1 MMRVTSGS
9 YADRLISNLG
19 SITSRQ
25 AWYQAQ
31 ISTGQRVELPEDD
44 PAAVRR
50 TLDLEGE
57 RGRVGQYGR
66 NITRLKETAVATNTA
81 MRSLSKIA
89 TRAGEL
95 AVKANSIRSADDLKA
110 YAAEVTQ
117 LIQQA
122 VSSANANLRGDA
134 VLAGTRNGQP
144 AYTLTLGT
152 DGRVQSVTYNGNQD
166 TPSLDIAEGQELS
179 ASVVGSNPNGTGP
192 AGLIEDPRSGA
203 DLFNHLIQL
212 QDQLLAGQG
221 AQVTTTTAVALQ
233 ADTDNLLRHI
243 AANGVVQGR
252 LEAASATVNDRLQ
265 ALEGQIS
272 GETDA
277 DLAKALVRLNET
289 QVSYQA
295 ALQTGGKIL
304 TLSLMD
310 YIR

>member
-1 MMRVTSGS
+1 MIRVTSGA

-19 SITSRQ
+19 SITARQ
-25 AWYQAQ
+25 ARYQAQ
-31 ISTGQRVELPEDD
+31 ISTGQRVTLPEDD
-44 PAAVRR
+44 PGAVRR
-50 TLDLEGE
+50 ALDLEGE
-57 RGRVGQYGR
+57 RGRVGQFGR
-66 NITRLKETAVATNTA
+66 NITRLKETATSTNTV

-95 AVKANSIRSADDLKA
+95 AIKANSIRSADDRKA

-117 LIQQA
+117 MIQQA
-122 VSSANANLRGDA
+122 VSSANTNLRGES
-134 VLAGTRNGQP
+134 VMAGTLNDKP
-144 AYTLTLGT
+144 AYTLTAGT

-166 TPSLDIAEGQELS
+166 TASLDIAEGQELS
-179 ASVVGSNPNGTGP
+179 ASVVGSNATGSGP
-192 AGLIEDPRSGA
+192 AGLIEDPRAGA

-212 QDQLLAGQG
+212 QDQLLAGT
-221 AQVTTTTAVALQ
+221 AVTTPTTVGLQ
-233 ADTDNLLRHI
+233 ADADNLLRHI

-252 LEAASATVNDRLQ
+252 LEAGSAMVSDRLLS
-265 ALEGQIS
+265 LEGQIS

-304 TLSLMD
+304 TMSLMD
-310 YIR
+310 YLR

>member
-25 AWYQAQ
+25 ARYQAQ
-31 ISTGQRVELPEDD
+31 ISTGQRVALPEDD
-44 PAAVRR
+44 PGAVRR

-95 AVKANSIRSADDLKA
+95 AVKANSIRSTDDLKA

-122 VSSANANLRGDA
+122 VSSANSNLRGDA

-179 ASVVGSNPNGTGP
+179 ASVVGSNPSGTGP

-233 ADTDNLLRHI
+233 ADSDNLLRHI

>member
-25 AWYQAQ
+25 ARYQAQ
-31 ISTGQRVELPEDD
+31 ISTGQRVALPEDD

-95 AVKANSIRSADDLKA
+95 AVKANSIRSTDDLKA

>member
-1 MMRVTSGS
+1 MIRVTSGA

-19 SITSRQ
+19 SITARQ
-25 AWYQAQ
+25 ARYQAQ
-31 ISTGQRVELPEDD
+31 ISTGQRVTLPEDD
-44 PAAVRR
+44 PGAVRR
-50 TLDLEGE
+50 ALDLEGE
-57 RGRVGQYGR
+57 RGRVGQFGR
-66 NITRLKETAVATNTA
+66 NITRLKETATSTNTV

-95 AVKANSIRSADDLKA
+95 AIKANSIRSADDRKA

-117 LIQQA
+117 MIHQA
-122 VSSANANLRGDA
+122 VSSANTNLRGES
-134 VLAGTRNGQP
+134 VMAGTLNDQP
-144 AYTLTLGT
+144 AYTLTAGT

-166 TPSLDIAEGQELS
+166 TASLDIAEGQELS
-179 ASVVGSNPNGTGP
+179 ASVVGSNATGSGP
-192 AGLIEDPRSGA
+192 AGLIEDPRAGA

-212 QDQLLAGQG
+212 QDQLLAGS
-221 AQVTTTTAVALQ
+221 AVTTPTTVGLQ
-233 ADTDNLLRHI
+233 ADADNLLRHI

-252 LEAASATVNDRLQ
+252 LEAGSAMVSDRLLS
-265 ALEGQIS
+265 LEGQIS

-304 TLSLMD
+304 TMSLMD
-310 YIR
+310 YLR

>member
-25 AWYQAQ
+25 ARYQAQ
-31 ISTGQRVELPEDD
+31 ISTGQRVALPEDD
-44 PAAVRR
+44 PGAVRR

-95 AVKANSIRSADDLKA
+95 AVKANSIRSTDDLKA

-122 VSSANANLRGDA
+122 VSSANSNLRGDA

>member
-1 MMRVTSGS
+1 MIRVTSGA

-19 SITSRQ
+19 SITARQ
-25 AWYQAQ
+25 ARYQAQ
-31 ISTGQRVELPEDD
+31 ISTGQRVTLPEDD
-44 PAAVRR
+44 PGAVRR
-50 TLDLEGE
+50 ALDLEGE
-57 RGRVGQYGR
+57 RGRVGQFGR
-66 NITRLKETAVATNTA
+66 NINRLKETATATNTV

-117 LIQQA
+117 MIHQA
-122 VSSANANLRGDA
+122 VSSANTNLRGDS
-134 VLAGTRNGQP
+134 VMAGTLNGQP
-144 AYTLTLGT
+144 AYTLTVGT
-152 DGRVQSVTYNGNQD
+152 DGRVESVTYNGNQD

-179 ASVVGSNPNGTGP
+179 ASVVGSNPTGSGP
-192 AGLIEDPRSGA
+192 AGLIEDPRAGA
-203 DLFNHLIQL
+203 DLFKHLIQF
-212 QDQLLAGQG
+212 QDQLLAGTG
-221 AQVTTTTAVALQ
+221 AAVTTTTAVGLQ
-233 ADTDNLLRHI
+233 ADADNLLRHI

-252 LEAASATVNDRLQ
+252 LEAASATVSDRLQ
-265 ALEGQIS
+265 SLDGQIS

-304 TLSLMD
+304 TMSLMD

>member
-1 MMRVTSGS
+1 
-9 YADRLISNLG
+9 LISNLG

-25 AWYQAQ
+25 ARYQAQ
-31 ISTGQRVELPEDD
+31 ISTGQRVALPEDD
-44 PAAVRR
+44 PGAVRR

-95 AVKANSIRSADDLKA
+95 AVKANSIRSTDDLKA

-122 VSSANANLRGDA
+122 VSSANSNLRGDA

-203 DLFNHLIQL
+203 DLFKHLIQL

-233 ADTDNLLRHI
+233 ADSDNLLRHI

-304 TLSLMD
+304 SLSLMD

>member
-1 MMRVTSGS
+1 
-9 YADRLISNLG
+9 
-19 SITSRQ
+19 
-25 AWYQAQ
+25 
-31 ISTGQRVELPEDD
+31 
-44 PAAVRR
+44 
-50 TLDLEGE
+50 LDLEGE

-122 VSSANANLRGDA
+122 VSSANSNLRGDA

>member
-1 MMRVTSGS
+1 MIRVTSGA

-19 SITSRQ
+19 SITARQ
-25 AWYQAQ
+25 ARYQAQ
-31 ISTGQRVELPEDD
+31 ISTGQRVTLPEDD
-44 PAAVRR
+44 PGAVRR
-50 TLDLEGE
+50 ALDLEGE
-57 RGRVGQYGR
+57 RGRVGQFGR
-66 NITRLKETAVATNTA
+66 NITRLKETATSTNTV

-95 AVKANSIRSADDLKA
+95 AIKANSIRSADDRKA

-117 LIQQA
+117 MIQQA
-122 VSSANANLRGDA
+122 VSSANTNLRGES
-134 VLAGTRNGQP
+134 VMAGTLNDKP
-144 AYTLTLGT
+144 AYTLTAGT

-166 TPSLDIAEGQELS
+166 TASLDIAEGQELS
-179 ASVVGSNPNGTGP
+179 ASVVGSNATGSGP
-192 AGLIEDPRSGA
+192 AGLIEDPRAGA

-212 QDQLLAGQG
+212 QDQLLAGS
-221 AQVTTTTAVALQ
+221 AVTTPTTVGLQ
-233 ADTDNLLRHI
+233 ADADNLLRHI

-252 LEAASATVNDRLQ
+252 LEAGSAMVSDRLLS
-265 ALEGQIS
+265 LEGQIS

-304 TLSLMD
+304 TMSLMD
-310 YIR
+310 YLR

>member
-25 AWYQAQ
+25 ARYQAQ
-31 ISTGQRVELPEDD
+31 ISTGQRVALPEDD

-122 VSSANANLRGDA
+122 VSSANSNLRGDA

>member
-25 AWYQAQ
+25 ARYQAQ
-31 ISTGQRVELPEDD
+31 ISTGQRVALPEDD
-44 PAAVRR
+44 PGAVRR

-95 AVKANSIRSADDLKA
+95 AVKANSIRSTDDLKA

-122 VSSANANLRGDA
+122 VSSANSNLRGDA

-192 AGLIEDPRSGA
+192 AGLIEDPRSVA
-203 DLFNHLIQL
+203 DLFKHLIQL

-233 ADTDNLLRHI
+233 ADSDNLLRHI

-304 TLSLMD
+304 SLSLMD

>member
-1 MMRVTSGS
+1 MIRVTSGA

-19 SITSRQ
+19 SITARQ
-25 AWYQAQ
+25 ARYQAQ
-31 ISTGQRVELPEDD
+31 ISTGQRVTLPEDD
-44 PAAVRR
+44 PGAVRR
-50 TLDLEGE
+50 ALDLEGE
-57 RGRVGQYGR
+57 RGRVGQFGR
-66 NITRLKETAVATNTA
+66 NITRLKETATATNTV

-117 LIQQA
+117 MIHQA
-122 VSSANANLRGDA
+122 VSSANTNLRGDS
-134 VLAGTRNGQP
+134 VMSGTLNGQP
-144 AYTLTLGT
+144 AYTLTVGT
-152 DGRVQSVTYNGNQD
+152 DGRVESVTYNGNQD

-179 ASVVGSNPNGTGP
+179 ASVVGSNPTGSGP
-192 AGLIEDPRSGA
+192 AGLIEDPRAGA
-203 DLFNHLIQL
+203 DLFKHLIQF
-212 QDQLLAGQG
+212 QDQLLAGTG
-221 AQVTTTTAVALQ
+221 AAVTTTTAVGLQ
-233 ADTDNLLRHI
+233 ADADNLLRHI

-252 LEAASATVNDRLQ
+252 LEAASATVSDRLQ
-265 ALEGQIS
+265 SLEGQIS

-304 TLSLMD
+304 TMSLMD

>member
-1 MMRVTSGS
+1 MIRVTSGA

-19 SITSRQ
+19 SITARQ
-25 AWYQAQ
+25 ARYQAQ
-31 ISTGQRVELPEDD
+31 ISTGQRVTLPEDD
-44 PAAVRR
+44 PGAVRR
-50 TLDLEGE
+50 ALDLEGE
-57 RGRVGQYGR
+57 RGRVGQFGR
-66 NITRLKETAVATNTA
+66 NINRLKETATATNTV

-117 LIQQA
+117 MIHQA
-122 VSSANANLRGDA
+122 VSSANINLRGDS
-134 VLAGTRNGQP
+134 VMAGTLNGQP
-144 AYTLTLGT
+144 AYTLTVGT
-152 DGRVQSVTYNGNQD
+152 DGRVESVTYNGNQD

-179 ASVVGSNPNGTGP
+179 ASVVGSNPTGSGP
-192 AGLIEDPRSGA
+192 AGLIEDPRAGA
-203 DLFNHLIQL
+203 DLFKHLIQF
-212 QDQLLAGQG
+212 QDQLLAGTG
-221 AQVTTTTAVALQ
+221 AAVTTTTAVGLQ
-233 ADTDNLLRHI
+233 ADADNLLRHI

-252 LEAASATVNDRLQ
+252 LEAASATVSDRLQ
-265 ALEGQIS
+265 SLEGQIS

-304 TLSLMD
+304 TMSLMD

>member
-25 AWYQAQ
+25 ARYQAQ
-31 ISTGQRVELPEDD
+31 ISTGQRVALPEDD
-44 PAAVRR
+44 PGAVRR

-95 AVKANSIRSADDLKA
+95 AVKANSIRSTDDLKA

-122 VSSANANLRGDA
+122 VSSANSNLRGDA

-203 DLFNHLIQL
+203 DLFKHLIQL

-233 ADTDNLLRHI
+233 ADSDNLLRHI

-304 TLSLMD
+304 SLSLMD

>member
-25 AWYQAQ
+25 ARYQAQ
-31 ISTGQRVELPEDD
+31 ISTGQRVALPEDD

-166 TPSLDIAEGQELS
+166 MPSLDIAEGQELS

>member
-25 AWYQAQ
+25 ARYQAQ
-31 ISTGQRVELPEDD
+31 ISTGQRVALPEDD

-110 YAAEVTQ
+110 YAAEVSQ

>member
-1 MMRVTSGS
+1 MIRVTSGA

-19 SITSRQ
+19 SITARQ
-25 AWYQAQ
+25 ARYQAQ
-31 ISTGQRVELPEDD
+31 ISTGQRVTLPEDD
-44 PAAVRR
+44 PGAVRR
-50 TLDLEGE
+50 ALDLEGE
-57 RGRVGQYGR
+57 RGRVGQFGR
-66 NITRLKETAVATNTA
+66 NINRLKETATATNTV

-117 LIQQA
+117 MIHQA
-122 VSSANANLRGDA
+122 VSSANTNLRGDS
-134 VLAGTRNGQP
+134 VMAGTLNGQP
-144 AYTLTLGT
+144 AYTLTVGT
-152 DGRVQSVTYNGNQD
+152 DGRVESVTYNGNQD

-179 ASVVGSNPNGTGP
+179 ASVVGSNPTGSGP
-192 AGLIEDPRSGA
+192 AGLIEDPRAGA
-203 DLFNHLIQL
+203 DLFKHLIQF
-212 QDQLLAGQG
+212 QDQLLAGTG
-221 AQVTTTTAVALQ
+221 AAVTTTTAVGLQ
-233 ADTDNLLRHI
+233 ADADNLLRHI

-252 LEAASATVNDRLQ
+252 LEAASATVSDRLQ
-265 ALEGQIS
+265 SLEGQIS

-277 DLAKALVRLNET
+277 DLAKVLVRLNET

-304 TLSLMD
+304 TMSLMD

>member
-25 AWYQAQ
+25 ARHQAQ
-31 ISTGQRVELPEDD
+31 ISTGQRVALPEDD

>member
-1 MMRVTSGS
+1 MIRVTSGA

-19 SITSRQ
+19 SITARQ
-25 AWYQAQ
+25 ARYQAQ
-31 ISTGQRVELPEDD
+31 ISTGQRVTLPEDD
-44 PAAVRR
+44 PGAVRR
-50 TLDLEGE
+50 ALDLEGE
-57 RGRVGQYGR
+57 RGRVGQFGR
-66 NITRLKETAVATNTA
+66 NITRLKETATATNTV

-117 LIQQA
+117 MIHQA
-122 VSSANANLRGDA
+122 VSSANTNLRGDS
-134 VLAGTRNGQP
+134 VMAGTLNGQP
-144 AYTLTLGT
+144 AYTLTVGT

-179 ASVVGSNPNGTGP
+179 ASVVGSNPTGSGP
-192 AGLIEDPRSGA
+192 AGLIEDPRAGA
-203 DLFNHLIQL
+203 DLFKHLIQF
-212 QDQLLAGQG
+212 QDQLLAGTG
-221 AQVTTTTAVALQ
+221 AAVTTTTAVGLQ
-233 ADTDNLLRHI
+233 ADADNLLRHI

-252 LEAASATVNDRLQ
+252 LEAASATVSDRLQ
-265 ALEGQIS
+265 SLEGQIS

-304 TLSLMD
+304 TMSLMD

>member
-25 AWYQAQ
+25 ARYQAQ
-31 ISTGQRVELPEDD
+31 ISTGQRVALPEDD

-57 RGRVGQYGR
+57 HGRVGQYGR

-95 AVKANSIRSADDLKA
+95 AVKANSIRSTDDLKA

-122 VSSANANLRGDA
+122 VSSANSNLRGDA

-212 QDQLLAGQG
+212 QDQLLGGQG

>member
-25 AWYQAQ
+25 ARYQAQ
-31 ISTGQRVELPEDD
+31 ISTGQRVALPEDD

>member
-1 MMRVTSGS
+1 
-9 YADRLISNLG
+9 LISNLG

-25 AWYQAQ
+25 ARYQAQ
-31 ISTGQRVELPEDD
+31 ISTGQRVALPEDD

-95 AVKANSIRSADDLKA
+95 AVKANSIRSTDDLKA

-122 VSSANANLRGDA
+122 VSSANSNLRGDA

-203 DLFNHLIQL
+203 DLFKHLIQL

-233 ADTDNLLRHI
+233 ADSDNLLRHI

-304 TLSLMD
+304 SLSLMD